1 MHDGGGG
8 GFSGHD
14 GGHVSSD
21 SGMMSHHSP
30 SHHWAD
36 DQFTSWNTTQADD
49 ESFPPQRGGRPG
61 GIPAI
66 FRVILAVV
74 MIAVFILFAVAVH

>member
-14 GGHVSSD
+14 GGHASSD
-21 SGMMSHHSP
+21 SGMMSHNSSP
-30 SHHWAD
+30 DYWAD
-36 DQFTSWNTTQADD
+36 GQFASWDSTQADD
-49 ESFPPQRGGRPG
+49 SFPPQRSGRPG